1 MKDDFVFP
9 RTGSGA
15 PGMELRDWFA
25 GQAVQA
31 FVNRYGTDISA
42 AAAACA
48 AFTIADAMMHFR
60 EMTFEEI
67 AAFADEQFDDEEE
80 QTND

>member
-1 MKDDFVFP
+1 MKDDYVNP
-9 RTGSGA
+9 RMQGQA
-15 PGMELRDWFA
+15 PGMEMRDWFA